1 MPWEIKIKRDR
12 MEGKEEERLNDED
25 IKTIEE
31 VGALSF
37 KAINKAKEMA
47 KPGMKLIELADGV
60 EKFIRDSGFD
70 IAFPINLS
78 VNVEAAH
85 YTPSLMD
92 DRTIGEKDIMK
103 IDFGAARDGLLGDC
117 ALTVDF
123 SGDNQDLVE
132 ASKSALENAVSMV
145 KAGVKVRDIGK
156 EIERTIKSMGF
167 SPVMNL
173 GGHGVGRHDLHA
185 DLFIPNYDNGSDDE
199 LEEGKVIAI
208 EPFATTGKGM
218 ITEGDTCEIYSFNG
232 ETGVRSQ
239 GARQVLAEISSKYPS
254 EPFAARW
261 LSNIIPSK
269 FGLYAAIQELVRS
282 GALEPYPT
290 LIEVSK
296 GLVSQAEVSM
306 LVEKDGCKVL
316 TK

>member
-1 MPWEIKIKRDR
+1 ME
-12 MEGKEEERLNDED
+12 EGKEEESVLNEDE

-37 KAINKAKEMA
+37 KAISKAKEMA
-47 KPGMKLIELADGV
+47 KPGMKLVDLAESV
-60 EKFIRDSGFD
+60 EKFVRENGFG

-78 VNVEAAH
+78 ANIEAAH

-92 DRTIGEKDIMK
+92 DRVIGEKDIMK
-103 IDFGAARDGLLGDC
+103 IDFGAAKDGLLGDC
-117 ALTVDF
+117 ALTLDF
-123 SGDNQDLVE
+123 SGENQDLIQ
-132 ASKSALENAVSMV
+132 ASKDALDNAVSMV
-145 KAGVKVRDIGK
+145 KAGAKVRDIGK

-167 SPVMNL
+167 NPVMNL
-173 GGHGVGRHDLHA
+173 GGHGVGRHNLHA

-232 ETGVRSQ
+232 EAGVRSQ
-239 GARQVLAEISSKYPS
+239 GARQLMAEISNKYPS
-254 EPFAARW
+254 EPFAVRW
-261 LSNIIPSK
+261 LSNIIPSR
-269 FGLYAAIQELVRS
+269 FGLYAAIQELARS
-282 GALEPYPT
+282 GAIEPYPT

-296 GLVSQAEVSM
+296 GMVSQAEVSM
-306 LVEKDGCKVL
+306 LVERDGCRVL

>member
-1 MPWEIKIKRDR
+1 
-12 MEGKEEERLNDED
+12 MEGEEDDGRMNDED
-25 IKTIEE
+25 IKTIAE
-31 VGALSF
+31 VGSLSF
-37 KAINKAKEMA
+37 KAMNKAKDMA
-47 KPGMKLIELADGV
+47 KPGMKLVDIAEAT
-60 EKFIRDSGFD
+60 EKFVRESGFD

-78 VNVEAAH
+78 ANVEAAH

-92 DRTIGEKDIMK
+92 DRVVGEKDIIK
-103 IDFGAARDGLLGDC
+103 IDFGAAKDGLLGDC

-123 SGDNQDLVE
+123 SGENQDLVD
-132 ASKSALENAVSMV
+132 ASKSALDNAVSMI
-145 KAGVKVRDIGK
+145 KAGAKAHDIGR

-167 SPVMNL
+167 NPVMNL
-173 GGHGVGRHDLHA
+173 GGHGVGRHNLHA

-208 EPFATTGKGM
+208 EPFATTGRGM

-232 ETGVRSQ
+232 EAGVRSQ
-239 GARQVLAEISSKYPS
+239 GARQVLAEISNKYPS

-282 GALEPYPT
+282 GAIEPYPT

-296 GLVSQAEVSM
+296 GLVSQAEVSV
-306 LVEKDGCKVL
+306 LVEKEGCKIL
-316 TK
+316 TM

>member
-1 MPWEIKIKRDR
+1 
-12 MEGKEEERLNDED
+12 MEEGEDNEDVLKEED

-31 VGALSF
+31 VGSLSF
-37 KAINKAKEMA
+37 RAINRVKDTA
-47 KPGMKLIELADGV
+47 KPGMKLIDVAESA
-60 EKFIRDSGFD
+60 EKFIRENGFG

-78 VNVEAAH
+78 ANIEAAH

-92 DRTIGEKDIMK
+92 DRVIGDKDIIK
-103 IDFGAARDGLLGDC
+103 VDFGAAKDGMLGDC

-123 SGDNQDLVE
+123 SGENQDLVD

-145 KAGVKVRDIGK
+145 KAGVKVRDIGR
-156 EIERTIKSMGF
+156 EIDRTIKSMGF
-167 SPVMNL
+167 NPIVNL
-173 GGHGVGRHDLHA
+173 GGHGVGKHNLHA
-185 DLFIPNYDNGSDDE
+185 DLFIPNYDNGSEDE
-199 LEEGKVIAI
+199 LEEGKVVAI

-218 ITEGDTCEIYSFNG
+218 ITEGDTCEIYSFND
-232 ETGVRSQ
+232 EAAVRSP
-239 GARQVLAEISSKYPS
+239 GARQLLAEISSKYPS

-261 LSNIIPSK
+261 LANVIPSR
-269 FGLYAAIQELVRS
+269 FGLYAAIQELARS
-282 GALEPYPT
+282 GAIEPYPT

-296 GLVSQAEVSM
+296 GIVSQAEVSM

>member
-1 MPWEIKIKRDR
+1 MN
-12 MEGKEEERLNDED
+12 EEEEKESVLNEDE

-37 KAINKAKEMA
+37 KAISKAKDMA
-47 KPGMKLIELADGV
+47 KTGMKLIDLAESV
-60 EKFIRDSGFD
+60 ERFVSESGFEF
-70 IAFPINLS
+70 AFPINLS
-78 VNVEAAH
+78 ANTEAAH
-85 YTPSLMD
+85 YTPSFMD
-92 DRTIGEKDIMK
+92 DREIGEKDIIK
-103 IDFGAARDGLLGDC
+103 IDFGAAKDGLLGDC
-117 ALTVDF
+117 AFTLDF
-123 SGDNQDLVE
+123 SGENQDLVQ
-132 ASKSALENAVSMV
+132 ASKNALDNAVSMIR
-145 KAGVKVRDIGK
+145 AGAKVRDIGK
-156 EIERTIKSMGF
+156 EIDRTIKSMGF
-167 SPVMNL
+167 NPVMNL
-173 GGHGVGRHDLHA
+173 GGHGVGRHSLHA

-218 ITEGDTCEIYSFNG
+218 ITEGDTCEIYSLNG
-232 ETGVRSQ
+232 DAPVRSQ
-239 GARQVLAEISSKYPS
+239 GARQILAEISSKYPS
-254 EPFAARW
+254 EPFAVRW

-282 GALEPYPT
+282 GAIEPYPT